1 MRLLLLLFLL
11 LSLALSA
18 QPAKPGIREV
28 TFVTEPP
35 KAEVTDSYGHP
46 LGLAGTPIPLDLD
59 KYGADTSVEITF
71 SLPNYAKVK
80 KRIATADL
88 KGRYPASGAVELPP
102 SQSSN
107 ALVFGLGGGLGLA
120 VGVLFWRRRG
130 GVARPALTQPGY
142 DTMVSRQLGPYRL
155 TQRLGQGG
163 MATVYKAVPLANPDP
178 EAAVAIKILRK
189 ELFQED
195 NLARF
200 RQEARVTSQLN
211 HPNILR
217 LIDWGEEPDC
227 AYLVL
232 ELIEGGTL
240 RDRMNGQPIACD
252 EVWDALSPVCSAL
265 ACAHQRG
272 IIHRDLKPENL
283 MITKTGTLKITD
295 FGLAFTMNQERLTA
309 TGTTLGTPA
318 YMAPE
323 QIQGAQPHPS
333 MDQYSLG
340 AVAYE
345 LLTGRVPFLA
355 GDMMQLIYQVLS
367 EPASPPSQWTE
378 VPPGTDEVL
387 LKMLAKNPADR
398 YASVEEAAA
407 QLHKVL
413 GG

>member
-1 MRLLLLLFLL
+1 MRPLLLLLLL
-11 LSLALSA
+11 LGPALSA
-18 QPAKPGIREV
+18 QPAKRGVREV
-28 TFVTEPP
+28 TFVTKPP
-35 KAEVTDSYGHP
+35 RAEVTDSYGHP
-46 LGLAGTPIPLDLD
+46 LGLAGTPIPVDLD
-59 KYGADTSVEITF
+59 KYSADTTVEFTF
-71 SLPNYAKVK
+71 SLPNYDKVK

-88 KGRYPASGAVELPP
+88 QGHYPETILLQP

-107 ALVFGLGGGLGLA
+107 ALVFALGGGLGLA

-130 GVARPALTQPGY
+130 AVHRPGPTQPGN
-142 DTMVSRQLGPYRL
+142 DTMVARQLGAYRL

-178 EAAVAIKILRK
+178 ESAVAIKILRK

-318 YMAPE
+318 YMPPE

-345 LLTGRVPFLA
+345 LLTGRVPFVA

-398 YASVEEAAA
+398 YASIEEAAA
-407 QLHKVL
+407 ELHKVL